1 MGKLAHFLC
10 GVSLNSALH
19 FPPKSVMGLRAPQPC
34 TSYGEHCLA
43 RNILLAL
50 TVSVGRTHRSTFLIL
65 SRTPLSTQPHLQYP
79 KMHVKIA

>member
-10 GVSLNSALH
+10 RVSLNSVLH
-19 FPPKSVMGLRAPQPC
+19 FPPKSVMGLRPPQPC

-43 RNILLAL
+43 RNVLLAP
-50 TVSVGRTHRSTFLIL
+50 TVSVGRTHSSTFLIL
-65 SRTPLSTQPHLQYP
+65 SGTPLATQPHLQYP